1 MPAKIAVDA
10 MGGDL
15 GPCEA
20 VAAVKEVLNAG
31 DTLVPILLVG
41 QQDVLSPLVRDAG
54 LQSHPQLTII
64 HAADVI
70 TMEDKPL
77 KALKTK
83 KDSSMIRAI
92 ELVKSG
98 EALAAVSCGNTG
110 ALMAGATLRLR
121 TMNGVSRPA
130 LGAVIPRE
138 GGHFVLIDVGANPD
152 ARPEHVVHNAILGSN
167 YARVI
172 LGLENPRVA
181 LLTIGT
187 EEGKGNA
194 LIAETHENLRKL
206 GSVINYTGPIE
217 GFQVFRDEVDVVVCD
232 GFVGNTLLKTWE
244 SLAKFITGML
254 RTELKKN
261 PVRMAGAAL
270 AKGAFGA
277 LKERMNPDKYAGA
290 PLLGVRGNIL
300 KTHGSSTRHAWAN
313 AIRAADKI
321 VRQDLYQRME
331 QDIARAN
338 ELTSFSAAPASTAP
352 FATNPA
358 TN

>member
-1 MPAKIAVDA
+1 MPARIAVDA

-20 VAAVKEVLNAG
+20 VEAVKLVLTSG
-31 DTLVPILLVG
+31 ETIVPILLVG
-41 QQDVLSPLVRDAG
+41 QQEVLNPLVAQAG
-54 LQSHPQLTII
+54 LQGHPKLTVI
-64 HAADVI
+64 HASEVI

-77 KALKTK
+77 KALKSK
-83 KDSSMIRAI
+83 KDSSMVRVI

-98 EALAAVSCGNTG
+98 EARVAVSCGNTG

-138 GGHFVLIDVGANPD
+138 SGHFILIDVGANPD
-152 ARPEHVVHNAILGSN
+152 ARPEHIVHNAILGAN

-172 LGLENPRVA
+172 LGIQSPRVG

-194 LIAETHENLRKL
+194 LIAETHEQLRKI
-206 GSVINYTGPIE
+206 GSVINYHGPLE

-244 SLAKFITGML
+244 SLAKFFTGML

-261 PVRMAGAAL
+261 PLRMLGATL
-270 AKGAFGA
+270 AKGAFDA
-277 LKERMNPDKYAGA
+277 LKDRMNPDRYAGA
-290 PLLGVRGNIL
+290 PLLGVRGNVL

-313 AIRAADKI
+313 AIRAAEKI
-321 VRQDLYQRME
+321 IQQDLYQRTE
-331 QDIARAN
+331 QDIAKAN
-338 ELTSFSAAPASTAP
+338 ELLVFAPQPTAATLTASPASP
-352 FATNPA
+352 
-358 TN
+358 

>member
-1 MPAKIAVDA
+1 

-20 VAAVKEVLNAG
+20 VEAVKLVLSSG
-31 DTLVPILLVG
+31 ELIVPIVLVG
-41 QQDVLSPLVRDAG
+41 QQEVLNPLVAQAG
-54 LQSHPQLTII
+54 LQGHPKLTIL
-64 HAADVI
+64 HASEVI

-83 KDSSMIRAI
+83 KDSSMVRVI

-98 EALAAVSCGNTG
+98 EAKVAVSCGNTG

-138 GGHFVLIDVGANPD
+138 GGHFILIDVGANPD
-152 ARPEHVVHNAILGSN
+152 ARPEHIVHNAILGAN

-172 LGLENPRVA
+172 LGIPSPRVG

-194 LIAETHENLRKL
+194 LIAETHELLRKI
-206 GSVINYTGPIE
+206 GPVINYHGPLE

-261 PVRMAGAAL
+261 PVRVLGATL
-270 AKGAFGA
+270 AKGAFDA
-277 LKERMNPDKYAGA
+277 LKDRMNPDRYAGA
-290 PLLGVRGNIL
+290 PLLGVRGNVL

-313 AIRAADKI
+313 AIRAAEKI
-321 VRQDLYQRME
+321 IQQDLYQRTE
-331 QDIARAN
+331 QDIAKAN
-338 ELTSFSAAPASTAP
+338 ELIISLPQPTASP
-352 FATNPA
+352 FATATPA
-358 TN
+358 SS